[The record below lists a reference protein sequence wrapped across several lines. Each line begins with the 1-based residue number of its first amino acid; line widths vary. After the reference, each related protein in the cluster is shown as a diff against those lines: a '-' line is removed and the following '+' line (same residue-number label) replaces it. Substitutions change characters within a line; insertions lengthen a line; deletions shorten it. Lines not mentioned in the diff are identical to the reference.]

1 MHASVIEWVGAKLRE
16 HRIAGAVLEVGSMD
30 INGSVRPLFRD
41 CISYF
46 GVDFRPGPGVDR
58 VMNAHALEFPDACFD
73 VVISTEVIE
82 HDDEFWTSIREM
94 GRVLRSGGWLILTAR
109 GNGFMLHGY
118 PDDYWRFMPSA
129 FPRLLCM
136 AGCEV
141 IEICDDWQPGHPGL
155 FGLGRK
161 Q

>member
-1 MHASVIEWVGAKLRE
+1 
-16 HRIAGAVLEVGSMD
+16 
-30 INGSVRPLFRD
+30 
-41 CISYF
+41 
-46 GVDFRPGPGVDR
+46 
-58 VMNAHALEFPDACFD
+58 MNAHSLEFPDACFD

-94 GRVLRSGGWLILTAR
+94 GRVLRSRGWLILTAR

-129 FPRLLCM
+129 FPRLLRM

-141 IEICDDWQPGHPGL
+141 IEMSAVKGNGLEPWVDWLRSRVGRDAAKASHW
-155 FGLGRK
+155 FG
-161 Q
+161 